1 MNLRATRVLPLTM
14 VLLALAAAVGAGP
27 SARQIERNIKQAVEL
42 TFSSPVESARLFETS
57 FRQALD
63 LTRPQLPKATRELG
77 FALASKCL
85 HPSLFPEVRV
95 AMDTS
100 LALFPNGRYRK
111 HILVQRALL
120 DYAEGRY
127 EDAERGL
134 AEAAPHF
141 TGRELAKFKT
151 LQMNGLFLA
160 RKYVSGGDLLESWH
174 EQRPSTTT
182 RRNVKRWAGAEKQV
196 LAALAKA
203 QAGDLD
209 AFATARDLQEAVA
222 SGYFVKEAPE
232 AAQRALQ
239 LRDAVKPRNH
249 GQDVTWLGLSRTAW
263 HSLPAILRHGKY
275 LNLLESFPEA
285 DPALRGQV
293 IRQLWLICR
302 YELDRPSEADR
313 WLARLAEVPGF
324 AQIAELEKALAEVT
338 EPSLATPQGQE
349 LMQRI
354 EACRDLFPYDNG
366 VLPVI
371 DLDFVREVRMLT
383 ELLSGRT
390 ESLAHRVQRTRSS
403 WKVRS
408 VPVHLLYLIAA
419 DQKLAAYEE
428 YQKLIPTLAA
438 RDRRMVKDFLF
449 PLYKQPTPQERQLL
463 SAFAAAEVF
472 PTLAIDRLLSVLSL
486 LPPQRPVQVNHALA
500 LLAELY
506 QKHRNYV
513 EAQSVWTT
521 LRTLYP
527 SSVWI
532 R

>member
-1 MNLRATRVLPLTM
+1 MNFRSTR
-14 VLLALAAAVGAGP
+14 LLLLSTALLLVAASVWAGP
-27 SARQIERNIKQAVEL
+27 SASQIERNIRQAVDL
-42 TFSSPVESARLFETS
+42 TFSSPVESARLFEAS

-63 LTRPQLPKATRELG
+63 MTRPQFPKSTRELG

-85 HPSLFPEVRV
+85 HPNLFPEVRV

-100 LALFPNGRYRK
+100 LALFPEGRFRK

-151 LQMNGLFLA
+151 LQMNGLFVA
-160 RKYVSGGDLLESWH
+160 NKYVSGGELLETWH
-174 EQRPSTTT
+174 GQKPSATT
-182 RRNVKRWAGAEKQV
+182 RRNVKRWAGSEKQV
-196 LAALAKA
+196 VEALAKA
-203 QAGDLD
+203 QAGNLD
-209 AFATARDLQEAVA
+209 AFAAARELQDAVTA
-222 SGYFVKEAPE
+222 GYFVKDAPE
-232 AAQRALQ
+232 AALRAIQ
-239 LRDAVKPRNH
+239 SRDAVTPRNH
-249 GQDVTWLGLSRTAW
+249 GQDVNWLGLTRTSW

-293 IRQLWLICR
+293 IRQLWLVLR
-302 YELDRPSEADR
+302 YEMGRPSEAER

-324 AQIAELEKALAEVT
+324 AQIAALEKALSDLT
-338 EPSLATPQGQE
+338 EPSLALAQGQE
-349 LMQRI
+349 LVQRI
-354 EACRDLFPYDNG
+354 EACQDLFPYDNG

-371 DLDFVREVRMLT
+371 ELDFVREVRMLT
-383 ELLSGRT
+383 ELMSGRT
-390 ESLAHRVQRTRSS
+390 ESLAHLVRPFRSI
-403 WKVRS
+403 WKVRT
-408 VPVHLLYLIAA
+408 VPVHLLYLIAV

-428 YQKLIPTLAA
+428 YKQLMPALAG
-438 RDRRMVKDFLF
+438 RDRRLVKDFLF

-463 SAFAAAEVF
+463 SAFAAAEAF
-472 PTLAIDRLLSVLSL
+472 PTLAVDRLLEVLTL
-486 LPPQRPVQVNHALA
+486 MPPQRPIQVNHALA

-506 QKHRNYV
+506 QKHRSYI